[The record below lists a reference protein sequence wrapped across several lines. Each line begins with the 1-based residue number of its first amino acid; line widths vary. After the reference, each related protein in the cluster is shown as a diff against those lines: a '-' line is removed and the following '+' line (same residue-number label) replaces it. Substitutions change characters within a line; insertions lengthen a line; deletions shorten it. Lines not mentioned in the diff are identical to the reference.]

1 VFLIVDCE
9 TNGLPRNYRAPFT
22 DLPNWPRAIQIAW
35 ALHDQSHQ
43 LCTSAT
49 RIVRP
54 DGFQIP
60 PEAVRVHGISMERA
74 LREGHPLADVL
85 AELSQVAG
93 DAKVVVA
100 HNAGFDGSVIA
111 AEYLRLGLE
120 PPFVPGAMICT
131 MIQSTDYCRLSGPYG
146 YKWPKLDELHMHL
159 FGAVFGGAHD
169 AGVDVAACAR
179 CFFELERRGVI
190 TGVPG

>member
-9 TNGLPRNYRAPFT
+9 TNGLPRNFRAPVT
-22 DLPNWPRAIQIAW
+22 DLANWPRAIQIAW
-35 ALHDQSHQ
+35 AFHDESHQ

-54 DGFQIP
+54 EGFQIP
-60 PEAVRVHGISMERA
+60 PDAVRVHGISMERA
-74 LREGHPLADVL
+74 LNEGHPIADVL
-85 AELSQVAG
+85 AELSQMAN

-111 AEYLRLGLE
+111 AEYVRLGLE
-120 PPFVPGAMICT
+120 PPFVPSSMICT
-131 MIQSTDYCRLSGPYG
+131 MTQSTDHCRLSGPYG
-146 YKWPKLDELHMHL
+146 NKWPELDELHMFL
-159 FGAVFGGAHD
+159 FGTLLGGAHD

-179 CFFELERRGVI
+179 CFFELVGRGVI
-190 TGVPG
+190 SIR